1 MIVVVLSLLLNWLQS
16 DSSGTLTVEI
26 KGIKNVKGD
35 IRVALYDLKENF
47 LTDRLYKGRV
57 EKVNGE
63 SVRVQFTNLPFGSYA
78 VSVFHDENENG
89 KLDTGLFGIP
99 KEPYGFGN
107 DSMGLLG
114 PPDFEEA
121 SVTFQAKTTTH
132 SISLR

>member
-1 MIVVVLSLLLNWLQS
+1 MNWLQS

-47 LTDRLYKGRV
+47 LTDRLYKGKV

-78 VSVFHDENENG
+78 ISVFHDENENG

-107 DSMGLLG
+107 DSMGILG

-121 SVTFQAKTTTH
+121 LVDFQAKTATH

>member
-1 MIVVVLSLLLNWLQS
+1 MIVAVLSLLLNWLQS

-47 LTDRLYKGRV
+47 LTDRLYKGKV
-57 EKVNGE
+57 EKVSGE
-63 SVRVQFTNLPFGSYA
+63 STRVQFTNLPFGSYA
-78 VSVFHDENENG
+78 ISVFHDENENG

-107 DSMGLLG
+107 DSMGVFG

>member
-1 MIVVVLSLLLNWLQS
+1 VIVVVLSLLLNWLQT

-47 LTDRLYKGRV
+47 LTDQLYKGKV

-63 SVRVQFTNLPFGSYA
+63 SALVQFTNLPFGAYA
-78 VSVFHDENENG
+78 ISVFHDENENG

-107 DSMGLLG
+107 DSMGVLG

-121 SVTFQAKTTTH
+121 SVTFQTNSATH

>member
-1 MIVVVLSLLLNWLQS
+1 MNWLQS

-107 DSMGLLG
+107 DSMGVLG

>member
-1 MIVVVLSLLLNWLQS
+1 VIVVVLSLLFNWLQT

-35 IRVALYDLKENF
+35 IRVALYNVKEDF
-47 LTDRLYKGRV
+47 LTNRLFTGQIA
-57 EKVNGE
+57 KVRGE
-63 SVRVQFTNLPFGSYA
+63 SALVQFTNLPFGSYA
-78 VSVFHDENENG
+78 ISVFHDENENG
-89 KLDTGLFGIP
+89 KLDTGLFGVP

-107 DSMGLLG
+107 DSMGVLG

-121 SVTFQAKTTTH
+121 SVDFQAKTATH

>member
-1 MIVVVLSLLLNWLQS
+1 MNWLQS

>member
-1 MIVVVLSLLLNWLQS
+1 MNWLQS

-47 LTDRLYKGRV
+47 LTDRLYKGKV
-57 EKVNGE
+57 EKVSGE
-63 SVRVQFTNLPFGSYA
+63 STRVQFTNLPFGSYA
-78 VSVFHDENENG
+78 ISVFHDENENG

-107 DSMGLLG
+107 DSMGVFG